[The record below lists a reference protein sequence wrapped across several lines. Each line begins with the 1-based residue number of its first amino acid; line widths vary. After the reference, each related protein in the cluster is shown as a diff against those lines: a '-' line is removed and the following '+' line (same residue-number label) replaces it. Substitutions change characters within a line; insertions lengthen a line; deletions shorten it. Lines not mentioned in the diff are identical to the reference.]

1 MTEKDKDETAKAS
14 ADSEKGHTMGDAALT
29 AYRDLK
35 ESETAQAASETTLA
49 IAKAVGAVIVPIGG
63 ALVWSSEKV
72 VKFVKEGLGEKLKN
86 TPPENIQQPNPA
98 VAGDILQALQFRI
111 DEEFL
116 RNMFLNLLAASM
128 DKTRAGNALP
138 AFVEVIR
145 QLSPDEAL
153 ILRRIAEMNLF
164 VFPLVDICATGFD
177 YRGTGDLGAHG
188 GYQPVLRDHANLVSL
203 AGCKYEENESVY
215 IANMSRLGLF
225 EVDNRTIPAD
235 AEEIYEA
242 LSNDP
247 VTAPIK
253 REIVEKGQR
262 VHIIKK
268 SGQFTE
274 FGKAFCK
281 HAIGEFPAKDTTR

>member
-1 MTEKDKDETAKAS
+1 MTKKKKTKAAKPPVVR
-14 ADSEKGHTMGDAALT
+14 KGHTMADAILT
-29 AYRDLK
+29 IYDDM
-35 ESETAQAASETTLA
+35 E
-49 IAKAVGAVIVPIGG
+49 IAKGVQMLSEAGNAVLVSAGG
-63 ALVWSSEKV
+63 ALMLLHKKV
-72 VKFVKEGLGEKLKN
+72 ADFINEHIAKKAESI
-86 TPPENIQQPNPA
+86 PPENRQPPDPTTTAKVIPA
-98 VAGDILQALQFRI
+98 LNAVFG
-111 DEEFL
+111 EENL
-116 RNMFLNLLAASM
+116 REMFLNLLAATM
-128 DKTRAGNALP
+128 DKTKAGNIAP

-188 GYQPVLRDHANLVSL
+188 GYQPVLRDHANLVWL